1 MAALIEAAGITKR
14 YGGAWALRGAGFALE
29 RGQVHALVGENGAGK
44 STLAKIAAG
53 VVAPDSGTLRI
64 DGREVRFSNPI
75 EAQRAGVAIIFQ
87 ELDLFPHLT
96 VGENIVARNLRFG
109 ERWLARPR
117 EIERFAAPFLEAAGL
132 RVSPR
137 RLLAGLS
144 IGQMQLVAIARALS
158 LEARAIVM
166 DEPTSSLFGD
176 AAERLFG
183 LIGELQRRGVA
194 VVYVSHKMDE
204 IFRVADRITVLRDG
218 ETVGTH
224 AVADTNM
231 NEIVRMMVGRSGEG
245 AEAGFASADNA
256 AAPPL
261 LEADSLTSRKLKG
274 VSFTVGRGEVLGIA
288 GLVGA
293 GRSELGR
300 ALVGLDRLDSGAL
313 RLNGKAVHPLSP
325 RHAMRLGIAPLPED
339 RKLEGLM
346 MQMPIMDNG
355 SLAVVGRLA
364 PSGFVRRANEA
375 AAMRPWFDALAL
387 RAPDWQAP
395 VSALSGGNQQKV
407 LLARFL
413 AADPEVLFLDDPS
426 RGVDIG
432 AKSDIHRIIREFAAR
447 GRAVVLVSSELSELL
462 ACSDRILV
470 LREGQVAANFGR
482 GAATEE
488 KIMAAATIAGAAA

>member
-1 MAALIEAAGITKR
+1 MAALIEAAGIAKR
-14 YGGAWALRGAGFALE
+14 YGGAWALRNAAFSLE
-29 RGQVHALVGENGAGK
+29 RGEVHALVGENGAGK

-64 DGREVRFSNPI
+64 DGRDVRFSNPLD
-75 EAQRAGVAIIFQ
+75 AQRAGIAIIFQ

-96 VGENIVARNLRFG
+96 VAENIVVRNLRFG

-117 EIERFAAPFLEAAGL
+117 EIERFSAPFLEAVGL
-132 RVSPR
+132 PVSPR
-137 RLLAGLS
+137 RWLAQLS

-176 AAERLFG
+176 AAERLFS
-183 LIGELQRRGVA
+183 LIGELKRRGVA

-218 ETVGTH
+218 ETVGTR
-224 AVADTNM
+224 AVAETDM

-245 AEAGFASADNA
+245 ALASAA
-256 AAPPL
+256 SSATSAPPML
-261 LEADSLTSRKLKG
+261 AVDGLTNRKLRSVSLT
-274 VSFTVGRGEVLGIA
+274 VARGEVLGIA

-300 ALVGLDRLDSGAL
+300 ALVGLDRLESGTV
-313 RLNGKAVHPLSP
+313 RLNGKAVRPRSP
-325 RHAMRLGIAPLPED
+325 GQAMRLGIALLPED

-346 MQMPIMDNG
+346 MQMPILENG
-355 SLAVVGRLA
+355 SLAVVGRFA
-364 PSGFVRRANEA
+364 AAGFVRRSREA
-375 AAMRPWFDALAL
+375 AAMRPWFNTLAL

-413 AADPEVLFLDDPS
+413 AADPQVLFLDDPS
-426 RGVDIG
+426 RGVDVG

-447 GRAVVLVSSELSELL
+447 GRAVILVSSELSELL
-462 ACSDRILV
+462 ACSDRIVV
-470 LREGQVAANFGR
+470 LREGGVAASFDR
-482 GAATEE
+482 DAATEE

>member
-14 YGGAWALRGAGFALE
+14 YGGAWALRNAAFSLE
-29 RGQVHALVGENGAGK
+29 RGEVHALVGENGAGK

-64 DGREVRFSNPI
+64 DGREVRFSNPL
-75 EAQRAGVAIIFQ
+75 EAQRAGIAIIFQ
-87 ELDLFPHLT
+87 ELDLFPQLT
-96 VGENIVARNLRFG
+96 VGENIVVRNLRFG

-117 EIERFAAPFLEAAGL
+117 AIERFSAPFLEAVGL
-132 RVSPR
+132 PVSPR
-137 RLLAGLS
+137 RLLSRLS

-158 LEARAIVM
+158 LEARTIVM

-183 LIGELQRRGVA
+183 LIGELKRRGVA

-204 IFRVADRITVLRDG
+204 IFRVAGRITVLRDG
-218 ETVGTH
+218 ETVGTR
-224 AVADTNM
+224 AVAETDM
-231 NEIVRMMVGRSGEG
+231 NEIVRMMVGRSGVGLETS
-245 AEAGFASADNA
+245 AAGSVASA
-256 AAPPL
+256 PPMF
-261 LEADSLTSRKLKG
+261 EVISLTNRKLKG
-274 VSFTVGRGEVLGIA
+274 VSFAVGRGEVLGIA

-300 ALVGLDRLDSGAL
+300 ALVGLDRLKGGTL
-313 RLNGKAVHPLSP
+313 RLNGKPVHPRSS
-325 RHAMRLGIAPLPED
+325 RQAMRSGIALLPED

-346 MQMPIMDNG
+346 MQMPILENG
-355 SLAVVGRLA
+355 SLAVVGRFA
-364 PSGFVRRANEA
+364 PAGFVQGSREL

-387 RAPDWQAP
+387 RASDWQAP

-413 AADPEVLFLDDPS
+413 AADPQVLFLDDPS

-447 GRAVVLVSSELSELL
+447 GRAVILVSSELTELL

-470 LREGQVAANFGR
+470 LREGRVAASFDR
-482 GAATEE
+482 SAATEE

>member
-1 MAALIEAAGITKR
+1 MAALLQADKIEKR
-14 YGGAWALRGAGFALE
+14 YGAAWALRGASFDLQPGE
-29 RGQVHALVGENGAGK
+29 VHALVGENGAGK
-44 STLAKIAAG
+44 STLAKIVAG
-53 VVAPDSGTLRI
+53 VVPPDSGTI
-64 DGREVRFSNPI
+64 QIGGRVARFASPL

-117 EIERFAAPFLEAAGL
+117 AVERFSTPFLEAVGL
-132 RVSPR
+132 PVSPR
-137 RLLAGLS
+137 RMLAQLS

-158 LEARAIVM
+158 LESRAIVM

-183 LIGELQRRGVA
+183 LIGALKRRGVA

-218 ETVGTH
+218 ETVGTR
-224 AVADTNM
+224 ALVDTNM
-231 NEIVRMMVGRSGEG
+231 AEIVRMMVGRSGVGTGTG
-245 AEAGFASADNA
+245 AARGANFRQ
-256 AAPPL
+256 PV
-261 LEADSLTSRKLKG
+261 LEAAGLKNRKLRE
-274 VSFTVGRGEVLGIA
+274 VSFTVARGEVLGIA

-293 GRSELGR
+293 GRTELGR
-300 ALVGLDRLDSGAL
+300 ALAGLDHLAGGTL
-313 RLNGKAVHPLSP
+313 RLNGAPVHPGSP
-325 RHAMRLGIAPLPED
+325 REAMRLGIALLPED
-339 RKLEGLM
+339 RKREGLM
-346 MQMPIMDNG
+346 MQMPVVANA
-355 SLAVVGRLA
+355 SLAVVGKLA
-364 PSGFVRRANEA
+364 QGGFVRRSLEA
-375 AAMRPWFDALAL
+375 AAIRPWFDALAL

-407 LLARFL
+407 MLARFL
-413 AADPEVLFLDDPS
+413 AADPQILFLDDPS

-432 AKSDIHRIIREFAAR
+432 AKADIHRIIREFAAR
-447 GRAVVLVSSELSELL
+447 GRAVILVSSELSELL

-470 LREGQVAANFGR
+470 MREGAVAAVFDR